1 MFVLIM
7 SFNFH
12 MSILLRAY
20 YVILVV
26 VAALSVYL
34 AMRITRI
41 PLDAFFFSFIYK
53 S

>member
-1 MFVLIM
+1 M
-7 SFNFH
+7 SFNIN

-20 YVILVV
+20 YVILVI
-26 VAALSVYL
+26 VAGLSVYL